1 MFLGRLSAAAAALIV
16 CTGFGGQVAGADTAG
31 SASSAA
37 NLDISSIPEAAV
49 IDQSR
54 AGSIPLYYPEVAV
67 EQAVGGVA
75 VMDCKVSSPKG
86 RLRDCVTIA
95 ESPPG
100 CFFGAAAGKLA
111 EVGILGAPASL
122 LTDATQAR
130 QVVRLKVTFRGAAAR
145 ARFRC
150 RA

>member
-16 CTGFGGQVAGADTAG
+16 CTGVGGQVAGADTAG
-31 SASSAA
+31 SAPSAS

-49 IDQSR
+49 IDQKR
-54 AGSIPLYYPEVAV
+54 AGSIPLYYPEVAAA
-67 EQAVGGVA
+67 QNVGGVA
-75 VMDCKVSSPKG
+75 VMDCKMSSARG
-86 RLRDCVTIA
+86 RLGGCVTIA

-122 LTDATQAR
+122 LNDATQLG
-130 QVVRLKVTFRGAAAR
+130 QVVRLKVTFPGAAAR
-145 ARFRC
+145 AGFRC